1 MASKKQ
7 EGVKIVAHNRKARH
21 DYFIEDTMEA
31 GLVLAGTEVK
41 SIRQGKVNLRDSY
54 VVIREGEVYV
64 QGMHIS
70 PFEQGNRYNQDPMR
84 TRKLLLNKSEIRRL
98 IGAVGQDGMALIP
111 LELYLKAGLVK
122 MRLALAK
129 GKKLHDKRH
138 SLADRDA
145 KRQIERAFRSR
156 AKEA

>member
-1 MASKKQ
+1 
-7 EGVKIVAHNRKARH
+7 
-21 DYFIEDTMEA
+21 
-31 GLVLAGTEVK
+31 
-41 SIRQGKVNLRDSY
+41 
-54 VVIREGEVYV
+54 
-64 QGMHIS
+64 MHIS

-98 IGAVGQDGMALIP
+98 IGAVGQDGLALIP